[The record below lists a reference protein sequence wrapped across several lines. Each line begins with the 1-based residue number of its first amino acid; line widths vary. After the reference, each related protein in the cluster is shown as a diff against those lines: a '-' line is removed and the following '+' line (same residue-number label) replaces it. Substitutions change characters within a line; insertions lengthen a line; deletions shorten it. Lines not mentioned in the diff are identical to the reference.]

1 MEHDQT
7 RPQRPCGDNCGT
19 LPSCAPLAVPFVP
32 FQQECSNRY
41 QQEEALANGTL
52 FPGLD
57 LPFHLKPT
65 GAPLPNSAAAE
76 LQALDF
82 VLTELG
88 LYLDT
93 HKNDKEAMALYR
105 QYAKLAEEGR
115 ARYIAM
121 YGPLV
126 QMDVVKDNAFTW
138 LDDPW
143 PWEFSKDGGKR

>member
-1 MEHDQT
+1 MDHDQT
-7 RPQRPCGDNCGT
+7 QTQRPCSDNCGV
-19 LPSCAPLAVPFVP
+19 LPACAPLAVPFVP
-32 FQQECSNRY
+32 FQQEGSALY
-41 QQEEALANGTL
+41 QQDEALANGTL

-65 GAPLPNSAAAE
+65 ASALPNSAAAE

-93 HKNDKEAMALYR
+93 HKNDREALMLYR
-105 QYAKLAEEGR
+105 QYARLAEEGR
-115 ARYIAM
+115 ARFIAM

-126 QMDVVKDNAFTW
+126 QMDVVKDDSFTW
-138 LDDPW
+138 IDGPW
-143 PWEFSKDGGKR
+143 PWEFSKDGGNR